1 MPPSSQP
8 ANLHT
13 ASQTERNSAGRVSP
27 DHPECVVGPVLVRQR
42 PRAGHSVQLLLRVR
56 LMEQEAVG
64 ELARLTSLPELQKE
78 NLQVN

>member
-1 MPPSSQP
+1 M
-8 ANLHT
+8 
-13 ASQTERNSAGRVSP
+13 
-27 DHPECVVGPVLVRQR
+27 LVRQR

-56 LMEQEAVG
+56 LMEEEAVG